1 MVEVEVPLPGRAY
14 RVVVGAGAVAGLP
27 ELVGRHPRAAMLM
40 DRAVAPPPLDLP
52 ALKLAGGEK
61 SKTIG
66 TLKRVLDFMEKSGL
80 GRDGALVVVGGG
92 SLGDLGGL
100 AASLWQR
107 GIACYQVPT
116 TLLAM
121 VDSSIGGKTG
131 INTGKAKN
139 AVGTFWQP
147 RAVVADLDYLRCLP
161 EDEFRAAFGEV
172 VKYGVAMD
180 APLTRLLRRD
190 REKLLARDLEA
201 LEPVVVR
208 CVRAKA
214 GVVAEDERDEGRRAL
229 LNYGHTVGHGIEA
242 ASDFRALHGRA
253 VAAGMRAAARVAA
266 WSAVCSPDLVRRQDE
281 LLFGFGLPGPLPP
294 VAPSKVL
301 AAMRRDKKVRGGEV
315 EWVLPAQMGRAQT
328 RRRADHELV
337 RRAVREILAG

>member
-1 MVEVEVPLPGRAY
+1 GASSRHGQRRALGSRGRARLQAPGGRPSAGGAAARRGRLSRGRRPPGARELAPDRGAGDQRLPGRPLQAALGTDRHRRPPPFDPRPPAGRGGGAAREPPSALRPGHLHRRRRPRRRSNRRRGAAAVVEVEVPLPGRAY

-66 TLKRVLDFMEKSGL
+66 KLKRVLDFMEKSGL

-100 AASLWQR
+100 AASLWLR

-139 AVGTFWQP
+139 AVG
-147 RAVVADLDYLRCLP
+147 
-161 EDEFRAAFGEV
+161 
-172 VKYGVAMD
+172 
-180 APLTRLLRRD
+180 
-190 REKLLARDLEA
+190 
-201 LEPVVVR
+201 
-208 CVRAKA
+208 
-214 GVVAEDERDEGRRAL
+214 
-229 LNYGHTVGHGIEA
+229 
-242 ASDFRALHGRA
+242 S
-253 VAAGMRAAARVAA
+253 
-266 WSAVCSPDLVRRQDE
+266 
-281 LLFGFGLPGPLPP
+281 
-294 VAPSKVL
+294 
-301 AAMRRDKKVRGGEV
+301 
-315 EWVLPAQMGRAQT
+315 
-328 RRRADHELV
+328 
-337 RRAVREILAG
+337 